1 MPPVDEERAAYLA
14 LTQVP
19 GMGPARLHTLL
30 SIFKNALGAHSAPFA
45 LLRSLPG
52 FSRAVAT
59 ALKATPIETGRKLA
73 ETALRL
79 GAEVLLPSDAGYP
92 PLLRNIPDPPPVL
105 FGLGNVTLLL
115 RPAAAIVGSRDHTG
129 YGAGVCRAV
138 AGAAAESGVVIVSG
152 MARGLDA
159 VAHTAALDAAGGTI
173 GVLGNGL
180 GVVYPAANRAL
191 YDRVA
196 AHGLLL
202 TEFPPGERPQI
213 GSFPRRNRLISGLS
227 RVTVVVEA
235 AVGSGALIT
244 AGAALD
250 QGREVMAVPGNITS
264 AVSAGCNRVIRDGAA
279 PVLEAA
285 DLLQHF
291 PELAAA
297 ASRTVAL
304 SSRPLPQALL
314 PEERELAGLFGPDA
328 VHPDELALKSRRP
341 IGEVLGLIS
350 GLEIA
355 GVIEQC
361 PGRLFR
367 LVSP

>member
-1 MPPVDEERAAYLA
+1 MDEERAAYLA

-30 SIFKNALGAHSAPFA
+30 STFKTALGAHSAPFA

-52 FSRAVAT
+52 FSRAIAS
-59 ALKATPIETGRKLA
+59 ALRATPLETGRRTA
-73 ETALRL
+73 EAALSL

-92 PLLRNIPDPPPVL
+92 ALLRNIPDPPPVL
-105 FGLGNVTLLL
+105 FALGDGTLLL
-115 RPAAAIVGSRDHTG
+115 RPAAAIVGSRDHTS
-129 YGAGVCRAV
+129 YGAGVCRALS
-138 AGAAAESGVVIVSG
+138 AAAAESGVVIVSG

-202 TEFPPGERPQI
+202 SEFPPGERPHV

-227 RVTVVVEA
+227 RVTLVVEA
-235 AVGSGALIT
+235 AVDSGALIT

-264 AVSAGCNRVIRDGAA
+264 AVSEGCNRLIRDGAA

-291 PELAAA
+291 PELASVP
-297 ASRTVAL
+297 SRTAST
-304 SSRPLPQALL
+304 SSRPLPEALL
-314 PEERELAGLFGPDA
+314 PAERELAGLFGADA
-328 VHPDELALKSRRP
+328 VHPDELALKSKRP

-367 LVSP
+367 RV